1 MGKFCSLGP
10 HCWLL
15 TALLVCVSSGMEC
28 TERDSL
34 LTEVS
39 SAVDMPSDCILRCTA
54 HTYSEMLRKRLLYT
68 VRFSPASP
76 SELGQHCWP
85 TQMKC
90 GVGERLERAFIMLPL
105 QDTTR
110 GAEDSLRLR
119 PTFPT
124 QQDTLQPQNRQA
136 VLSSDCGLRFDVT
149 GPFVASQSQTTFCTE
164 VVYLPG
170 VPAAALKCPP
180 FLITTWLKQNLP
192 AT

>member
-15 TALLVCVSSGMEC
+15 IALLVCASSSREC

-34 LTEVS
+34 LREMS
-39 SAVDMPSDCILRCTA
+39 SAVDMPSECILRCTA
-54 HTYSEMLRKRLLYT
+54 HTYSEMLKRRLVQT
-68 VRFSPASP
+68 VRFNPTSP

-90 GVGERLERAFIMLPL
+90 GVGERLERAFIVLPL
-105 QDTTR
+105 QDKTQ

-124 QQDTLQPQNRQA
+124 KQETLQPLNRQA

-149 GPFVASQSQTTFCTE
+149 GPFVASESQTMFCVE
-164 VVYLPG
+164 VVRLPG

-180 FLITTWLKQNLP
+180 FLVTTWLKQHLP